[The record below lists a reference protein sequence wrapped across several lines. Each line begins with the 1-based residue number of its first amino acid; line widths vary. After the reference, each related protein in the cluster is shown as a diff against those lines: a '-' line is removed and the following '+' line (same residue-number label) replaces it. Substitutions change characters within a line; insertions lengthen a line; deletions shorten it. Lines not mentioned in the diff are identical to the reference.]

1 MKKALW
7 ISSRMMSAREYETL
21 ERMQRDSVEVH
32 QYRANVNSLDQLK
45 AAIDNADIVCS
56 EIVDEDGFIKA
67 AMPIDIMLAM
77 CQVAKGKQ
85 TLVSCSKYADHGI
98 AGRNVFKGW
107 YEAGR
112 IGGNKNA
119 R

>member
-7 ISSRMMSAREYETL
+7 ISCRMMSAREYETL

-56 EIVDEDGFIKA
+56 EMSDKDGLIKA
-67 AMPIDIMLAM
+67 AMPLDVMLGM
-77 CQVAKGKQ
+77 CQVADGKQ
-85 TLVSCSKYADHGI
+85 ILISCSQYVDIGI
-98 AGRNVFKGW
+98 ASGNEFKGW
-107 YEAGR
+107 YEVGR